1 MIATC
6 DEFEISTRGHT
17 DIHDVTE
24 RVVAA
29 VDRAA
34 LAEGLATV
42 FTPGA
47 TASVTAIEFE
57 SGAVADLRRA
67 VERLAPED
75 RHYDH
80 DARWGDGNG
89 FSHVRS
95 ALVGPSLAVPVRG
108 GRLVLGTWQQIV
120 VLCHDNRPRQR
131 RVVVQLL
138 GTGR

>member
-6 DEFEISTRGHT
+6 AEFELDTRGHT
-17 DIHDVTE
+17 DIHDVTT
-24 RVVAA
+24 RVARA
-29 VDRAA
+29 VTKAGLR
-34 LAEGLATV
+34 EGLATV

-57 SGAVADLRRA
+57 SGAVSDLREA
-67 VERLAPED
+67 VRRLVPD
-75 RHYDH
+75 SIQYDH

-95 ALVGPSLAVPVRG
+95 AVLGPSLGVPVTNG
-108 GRLVLGTWQQIV
+108 SLVLGTWQQIV
-120 VLCHDNRPRQR
+120 VLCHDNRPRRR

-138 GTGR
+138 GDG

>member
-6 DEFEISTRGHT
+6 AEFELSTQGFT
-17 DIHDVTE
+17 DIHDVTD
-24 RVVAA
+24 RVAEA
-29 VDRAA
+29 VSGAG

-47 TASVTAIEFE
+47 TASVTAIEYE

-67 VERLAPED
+67 IERLAPEGPE
-75 RHYDH
+75 YSH

-95 ALVGPSLAVPVRG
+95 ALVGPSLAVPVAD

-120 VLCHDNRPRQR
+120 VVCHDNRPRTR
-131 RVVVQLL
+131 RVVVGLL
-138 GTGR
+138 GAGA

>member
-1 MIATC
+1 MITKSE
-6 DEFEISTRGHT
+6 EFELSTQGFT
-17 DIHDVTE
+17 DIHDVTDQVT
-24 RVVAA
+24 RIVA
-29 VDRAA
+29 RAG

-47 TASVTAIEFE
+47 TASVTAIEYE
-57 SGAVADLRRA
+57 SGAVADLRDA
-67 VERLAPED
+67 IQRLAPEGE
-75 RHYDH
+75 HYAH

-95 ALVGPSLAVPVRG
+95 ALVGPSLGVPVTG

-120 VLCHDNRPRQR
+120 VVCHDNRPRSR

-138 GTGR
+138 GEA